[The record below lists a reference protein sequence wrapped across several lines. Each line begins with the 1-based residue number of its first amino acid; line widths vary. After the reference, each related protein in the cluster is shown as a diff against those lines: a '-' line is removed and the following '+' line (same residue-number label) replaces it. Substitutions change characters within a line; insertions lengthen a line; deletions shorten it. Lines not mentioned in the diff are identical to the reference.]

1 MLETAHIASIHVFL
15 SYFHEHLKLIW
26 IKFQKNSNLI
36 NSKHQ

>member
-1 MLETAHIASIHVFL
+1 MLETTHILQVHVFL
-15 SYFHEHLKLIW
+15 SYFHEHLKMNW